1 MVSESRSMANQS
13 NSGSSSLS
21 FSFIQP
27 TKLDRTN
34 YLVWRAQIGASITA
48 NGLDGFINGESLC
61 PDRFLPSYEN
71 AVSRSEA
78 QSSSRRENPDYID

>member
-1 MVSESRSMANQS
+1 MVSEPRSMANQN
-13 NSGSSSLS
+13 NSGSSSFS

-34 YLVWRAQIGASITA
+34 YLVWRAQIRASITA

-61 PDRFLPSYEN
+61 PDRFLSSYEN
-71 AVSRSEA
+71 AVSR
-78 QSSSRRENPDYID
+78 